1 MPPVVRKQAITLGL
15 GMGAGIVSFTVA
27 SLIQGALRLDG
38 SLIAFSLFGLLF
50 MLILRFGPDGR
61 R

>member
-27 SLIQGALRLDG
+27 SLLQGVLRIDG
-38 SLIAFSLFGLLF
+38 TLIAFSLFGLLF
-50 MLILRFGPDGR
+50 LLILRFGPDGWR
-61 R
+61 